1 MNPAEKNT
9 WSQVLHSDK
18 SPGYSKKQKNQSL
31 LQKETLIF
39 YLIKHFQEILIS
51 S

>member
-18 SPGYSKKQKNQSL
+18 SPGYSKKQKNRA
-31 LQKETLIF
+31 F
-39 YLIKHFQEILIS
+39 YKRKP
-51 S
+51 